1 MLDTQYRMH
10 PDISWFP
17 NKAFYD
23 SQLKDGTAGGNGVV
37 KCGLE
42 PPKSAFT
49 RNAEA
54 GSDRTVTFLHHWGLE
69 KARANS
75 VENESEAKIIYDVVV
90 DLLAQNPVCDECCSK
105 IILLTTF
112 FESGTQRER
121 YWRYIAVC
129 RTNITYHE

>member
-49 RNAEA
+49 RNAEY
-54 GSDRTVTFLHHWGLE
+54 DLGL
-69 KARANS
+69 AFVFDA
-75 VENESEAKIIYDVVV
+75 ICPC
-90 DLLAQNPVCDECCSK
+90 L
-105 IILLTTF
+105 
-112 FESGTQRER
+112 FESPVMEKSHGAVRTRFCISCEGAF
-121 YWRYIAVC
+121 WRF
-129 RTNITYHE
+129 